1 MINVKEQFG
10 RWFPKSDDNSHFEAS
25 VILKEIEEVTPPEEK
40 QAKVIAM
47 FKGNK
52 PTDCMT
58 VLQTEHDKYTEL
70 MMQISPAKKSLDIFT
85 DEERAMYASLYGE
98 DKLDLMYSFPGDIF
112 MNDTIPVEDIMLIK
126 CYNSP
131 NKIINFARI
140 KILPE
145 AERKSNIQKMLDG
158 ETEYA
163 EVGWFKLTFKDIHDI
178 TFYMSIGVMECA
190 GGIDLC
196 PGKHGWIEGENNG
209 RMGNINPISYI
220 EEINATVK
228 DLSLTMGYWYTLEY
242 SLLSPLIKECGIS
255 SRKIENPIQK
265 NKKNKVTNH
274 TICFAKIKREIAI
287 NPDPDSDEAKGH
299 TMKKP
304 IWYVTGHYREYK
316 SGKRIF
322 IKGYYKGP
330 ERNKNKLEESRTR
343 EIPEDLFLTDEEIKH
358 VYDVKAFMKLING
371 ETL

>member
-10 RWFPKSDDNSHFEAS
+10 RWFPKFDDNSHFEAS

-70 MMQISPAKKSLDIFT
+70 MMQISPARKSLDTFT
-85 DEERAMYASLYGE
+85 DEERKMYTSLYGE
-98 DKLDLMYSFPGDIF
+98 DKLDLMYYFPGDIF

-158 ETEYA
+158 ETKYA
-163 EVGWFKLTFKDIHDI
+163 EVGWFKLTFKDVHDI
-178 TFYMSIGVMECA
+178 TFYMSIGIMECA
-190 GGIDLC
+190 EGIDLSDV
-196 PGKHGWIEGENNG
+196 EGMIMQPFYVNKDFLD
-209 RMGNINPISYI
+209 RMPNLKWVQITGAGYDRVDI
-220 EEINATVK
+220 EEVKKRGLVLTNTRGVMSISIAEDIFSKMLFLSRKMRTIEADKKAHVWEMFGQDQWMCTCYADLYGKTIGIMGGMGPAATV
-228 DLSLTMGYWYTLEY
+228 DLMSR
-242 SLLSPLIKECGIS
+242 IIS
-255 SRKIENPIQK
+255 VQMTTFGTARTISQIRIRKRSVLP
-265 NKKNKVTNH
+265 
-274 TICFAKIKREIAI
+274 
-287 NPDPDSDEAKGH
+287 P
-299 TMKKP
+299 
-304 IWYVTGHYREYK
+304 
-316 SGKRIF
+316 
-322 IKGYYKGP
+322 
-330 ERNKNKLEESRTR
+330 
-343 EIPEDLFLTDEEIKH
+343 
-358 VYDVKAFMKLING
+358 
-371 ETL
+371 